1 LILFSFLHFKIEEE
15 WCILYALKDLGTD
28 IHGMPLKVGHFYNIK
43 LSCGRLLF
51 LNDNT
56 GCLSQEVPGY
66 GVIFEDFDIPKNFW
80 YEKNIISKYFFFLQY
95 FQNFQG
101 HGAFSNIEFRWSI
114 CKNRIKIFD
123 TTESKLIKKNM
134 I

>member
-1 LILFSFLHFKIEEE
+1 
-15 WCILYALKDLGTD
+15 
-28 IHGMPLKVGHFYNIK
+28 MPLKVGHFYNIK

-80 YEKNIISKYFFFLQY
+80 YEKNIISKHIFLFY
-95 FQNFQG
+95 NIFKIFKGMECFQIQNLD
-101 HGAFSNIEFRWSI
+101 GAFSNIEFRWSI
-114 CKNRIKIFD
+114 CKNRI
-123 TTESKLIKKNM
+123 
-134 I
+134 